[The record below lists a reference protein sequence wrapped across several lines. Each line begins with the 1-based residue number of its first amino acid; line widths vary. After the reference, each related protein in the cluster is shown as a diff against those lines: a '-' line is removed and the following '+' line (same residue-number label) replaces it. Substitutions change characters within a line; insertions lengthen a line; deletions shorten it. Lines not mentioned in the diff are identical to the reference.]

1 MYKTKKEFRPNT
13 KKIYEDFHGV
23 KVPKGWAVHHTLP
36 VRLGGTHGVS
46 NLELLDR
53 DCHVFAHLALYQEFG
68 DIRDLCA
75 SYMLRGLTDEARK
88 IASAA
93 GGKAGWVSNR
103 EKGVVTGFGAQSEER
118 RREVAA
124 IAGKI
129 GGTVQRDLGIG
140 IHVDAETRAGWARLG
155 AAAVA
160 EQFADPEIQSSRG
173 KRGGVKN
180 KGSRWYV
187 NGLEQLKYT
196 AAQQSVESFEDF
208 IARMGFR
215 AGKFPAMGKGAKFYN
230 DGTRQLMFMPE
241 KNPNDSFEEFVDRNK
256 YNVGRLK

>member
-36 VRLGGTHGVS
+36 VRLGGTHDVS

-53 DCHVFAHLALYQEFG
+53 DSHVFAHLALYQEFG

-88 IASAA
+88 IAAAA
-93 GGKAGWVSNR
+93 GGKAGWISNR
-103 EKGVVTGFGAQSEER
+103 EKGIVSGFGAQSEER

-124 IAGKI
+124 IAGRI
-129 GGTVQRDLGIG
+129 GGTIQRDLGIG
-140 IHVDAETRAGWARLG
+140 IHVDEETRAGWARLG

-160 EQFADPEIQSSRG
+160 EQFTDSSAQASRG
-173 KRGGVKN
+173 KRGGPKN
-180 KGSRWYV
+180 KGFKWCHNDTV
-187 NGLEQLKYT
+187 QIKYT
-196 AAQQSVESFEDF
+196 AAQQAVESFEDF
-208 IARMGFR
+208 IARMDMKPGR
-215 AGKFPAMGKGAKFYN
+215 GESTDKGSMFYN
-230 DGTRQLMFMPE
+230 DGTKQWMFTPSKHSE
-241 KNPNDSFEEFVDRNK
+241 SFEEFIASNR
-256 YNVGRLK
+256 YNIGRIKK